1 MGASNA
7 EFGMRNAE
15 YKGRVESRNETRAAI
30 PHSAFRTPHLGGV
43 VKVLM
48 AGGGTGGHLM
58 PALALAQVLQDAG
71 KGIEPVLVGAER
83 GIEAQVLPRYPFRHH
98 LLPMEPIYRRT
109 WWNNVRALVTA
120 GRAWRAVGRV
130 LDAEQPVIVV
140 GTGGYAAGPVVWR
153 AQQRGLPTVLQEQNA
168 FPGLATRW
176 LARRARQV
184 HLGFPEA
191 RERLRVG
198 PRTAV
203 FALGNPIR
211 VPEPGS
217 RHAALVELGLL
228 PTRPTL
234 LVFGGSQ
241 GARAIN
247 YAVAGALERR
257 LLDEVNVVWGT
268 GTAHI
273 PALGRY
279 AVAGRVVVQGFFDPM
294 APVYRAADLV
304 VARAGAMTVAE
315 LCAWGKPSILV
326 PLPTAAADHQTQNAA
341 ALAEAGAA
349 IHLAEARLTPYTL
362 AQEVTALVSD
372 RARLESLGTLAR
384 GRGHPDAAREI
395 VSKILTLIP

>member
-1 MGASNA
+1 
-7 EFGMRNAE
+7 
-15 YKGRVESRNETRAAI
+15 
-30 PHSAFRTPHLGGV
+30 
-43 VKVLM
+43 
-48 AGGGTGGHLM
+48 M
-58 PALALAQVLQDAG
+58 PALALAQALRDAG

-198 PRTAV
+198 SRTAV

-241 GARAIN
+241 GA
-247 YAVAGALERR
+247 
-257 LLDEVNVVWGT
+257 
-268 GTAHI
+268 
-273 PALGRY
+273 
-279 AVAGRVVVQGFFDPM
+279 
-294 APVYRAADLV
+294 
-304 VARAGAMTVAE
+304 GAMTVAE

-326 PLPTAAADHQTQNAA
+326 PLPTAAADHQTHNAA

-349 IHLAEARLTPYTL
+349 IQLAEARLTPYTL

-384 GRGHPDAAREI
+384 GRGHADAAREI